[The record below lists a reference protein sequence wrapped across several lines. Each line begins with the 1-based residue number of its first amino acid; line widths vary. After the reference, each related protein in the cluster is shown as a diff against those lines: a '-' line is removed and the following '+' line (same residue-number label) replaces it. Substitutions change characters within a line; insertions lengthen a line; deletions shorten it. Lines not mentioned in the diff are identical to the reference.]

1 MFSKISVFGCYLLAY
16 FYVIIGAFND
26 GMTSYYLAI
35 PFMFFLAVELT
46 LSIYRNSFLSLANGV
61 CLGFAVLVIMSDTAA
76 MRLIYPAV
84 GEEIVLAQDGELD
97 YGLYFPFSMLGK
109 GDADKRRKLSS
120 KPNAVDGSQ
129 VYSVKKGAKFL
140 ITHQHVSGH
149 PNFSTQYIYQVD
161 AYDDEFSSKFIK
173 HAQMLPID
181 EDNLNE
187 AYTSLPQ
194 DQLYIRKVPGDNEGI
209 LKFPD
214 VEKKSV
220 FLALGDIFLYL
231 IVYLPLLILFGVMW
245 VNTLRRRFKNE

>member
-1 MFSKISVFGCYLLAY
+1 
-16 FYVIIGAFND
+16 
-26 GMTSYYLAI
+26 
-35 PFMFFLAVELT
+35 
-46 LSIYRNSFLSLANGV
+46 
-61 CLGFAVLVIMSDTAA
+61 
-76 MRLIYPAV
+76 
-84 GEEIVLAQDGELD
+84 
-97 YGLYFPFSMLGK
+97 
-109 GDADKRRKLSS
+109 
-120 KPNAVDGSQ
+120 
-129 VYSVKKGAKFL
+129 
-140 ITHQHVSGH
+140 
-149 PNFSTQYIYQVD
+149 VD

-209 LKFPD
+209 FKFPD